1 MGFSHQIVVLKYFHF
16 VEGNKTYD
24 KMGRVRTKTVKKAA
38 RVIVEKYYTKLGS
51 LPHEQEDRRGGCHHS
66 VEKVEKPNRRFCHAS
81 HEEDSA
87 GTSQRYFHQAARG
100 GA

>member
-1 MGFSHQIVVLKYFHF
+1 MGEAKNSFICLIKNFFKISKFSKNGSRSNEDGEEGGESHRREVLHQTGI
-16 VEGNKTYD
+16 
-24 KMGRVRTKTVKKAA
+24 R
-38 RVIVEKYYTKLGS
+38 